1 MTAPA
6 MLVAIDGPAGAGKSS
21 VARRVAVALGLPLLD
36 TGAIYR
42 TLALVASRRGV
53 SWDDGPALAELGRG
67 LTITF
72 GPLGA
77 PEDRPKVWL
86 GGDDITTA
94 IRTPEISQGAS
105 KVSALP
111 EVRAALL
118 DIQRNAA
125 ASGCVA
131 EGRDIG
137 TVVLPH
143 ARHKFFLTADLHTRA
158 MRRVAELAELAA
170 AEGDPVPPVDVVERE
185 VAERDARDSSR
196 DTAPLRKADDA
207 VLVDS
212 SGMALDEVVARILAH
227 IADAGPGPNRPP
239 AAS

>member
-1 MTAPA
+1 MTAA

-21 VARRVAVALGLPLLD
+21 VARHVAASLGLPLLD

-42 TLALVASRRGV
+42 TLALVATRRGV
-53 SWDDGPALAELGRG
+53 AWDDGPALAVLGRS
-67 LTITF
+67 LAISF
-72 GPLGA
+72 GPLGNPDDA
-77 PEDRPKVWL
+77 PKVWL
-86 GGDDITTA
+86 ADEDITSA

-111 EVRAALL
+111 AVREALL
-118 DIQRNAA
+118 DIQRASA

-143 ARHKFFLTADLHTRA
+143 AGHKFFLTADLRTRA
-158 MRRVAELAELAA
+158 LRRQAELA
-170 AEGDPVPPVDVVERE
+170 PPGQPAPAIEMVERE

-196 DTAPLRKADDA
+196 DVAPLRKADDA
-207 VLVDS
+207 VLVDT
-212 SGMALDEVVARILAH
+212 SGMGLDDVVARILAH
-227 IADAGPGPNRPP
+227 IVGPTPDVPQTRPGAG
-239 AAS
+239 